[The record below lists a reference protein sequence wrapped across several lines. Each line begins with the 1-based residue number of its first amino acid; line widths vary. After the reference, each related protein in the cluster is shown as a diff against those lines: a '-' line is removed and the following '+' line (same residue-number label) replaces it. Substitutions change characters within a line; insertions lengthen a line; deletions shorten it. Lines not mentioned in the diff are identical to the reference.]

1 VEGKVKMFEL
11 LFIRHGQTDW
21 NLQSRVMGRQPIP
34 LNEKG
39 KWQAKRLAAYLK
51 GIKID
56 AMATSPVKRA
66 METAEI
72 LLRGR
77 QELQLIV
84 DERLSEI
91 EYGDWLNLTFTDLA
105 TQYADIWK
113 DYHQNP
119 ETVNIPGGEKLPH
132 VCERTV
138 QAITEIRNRHPKG
151 RLAIISHADVIKLA
165 IIRLLKWPM
174 NLFKCFSM
182 DNGAMLLLRDH
193 PTLGMRVIWYNPM
206 NGFGRDL

>member
-1 VEGKVKMFEL
+1 MFEL

-21 NLQSRVMGRQPIP
+21 NLESRVMGRQPIP
-34 LNEKG
+34 LNAVG
-39 KWQAKRLAAYLK
+39 QRQAERLADYLR
-51 GIKID
+51 GVKID

-77 QELQLIV
+77 PELKLIV

-91 EYGDWLNLTFTDLA
+91 EYGKWLGLTFTDL
-105 TQYADIWK
+105 TIQYADIWR

-119 ETVNIPGGEKLPH
+119 ETVNIPEGEKLPD

-138 QAITEIRNRHPKG
+138 QTIVELRRQYPQGRIAIV
-151 RLAIISHADVIKLA
+151 SHADVIKLA
-165 IIRLLKWPM
+165 IIKLLGWPM

-193 PTLGMRVIWYNPM
+193 PTLGTRVIWYNPM